1 MATTISTN
9 SPKLTANIA
18 DHADVYG
25 GKALVF
31 DGVSDYLDC
40 GDLPF
45 LNSASAF
52 SISVWIKS
60 DNTNSLD
67 YLCNKTTSSTKVLHI
82 SIAYNI
88 MYFNVTNGSGSYGTV
103 AFTSTDWNHI
113 SLVFNGSGTGN
124 SNRLKAYIN
133 GEEQSLTYTGTI
145 PSTTANLSGTAFQIG
160 KYNTDHFDGSIA
172 DFKIFD
178 SALTEAQVQELY
190 KKPENTPS
198 AVQDNLVAWY
208 PMIEGNP
215 ESPQSI
221 VYDHSEKKLGS
232 ELFGDPSFELSGDNA
247 DGESTAY
254 FSNVPSGVQ
263 ITGGQMIVTGSGS
276 KAPRPIPNPPITA
289 GKTYKIVTNVASY
302 SNGAI
307 RFHNNNYSLD
317 AGAFIP
323 SNIGDNVHYFT
334 AQVSSI
340 INRMT
345 ITNTNSATAFTLNS
359 ISIKEVLM
367 GNHATTNFFGDDLT
381 NGHGA
386 FDVTTNW
393 SVVSGSLGTEWSIGS
408 SKATHATGNTN
419 TLRYSDSSNPMI
431 QGREYRID
439 FTISGRTAGNL
450 DFAVGGGPASAS
462 DFTASGNTT
471 LTAGGSL
478 NRVVDIKP
486 SSDFDGSV
494 DLITVKEVGIS
505 SSGFETAVNEP
516 VVPQVPLMRYN
527 QVMLFDGTD
536 DIVDCGDIHG
546 IDGATKLTINAWM
559 KRSQSD
565 SVVTIGKTQS
575 ANYRVSINIFHDGN
589 LYVNAGTGSSYAFGS
604 VSLAGTDWNYISYV
618 FDGTQSG
625 NSSRLKVYV
634 NGVAQTL
641 SFSGAN
647 IPSSIPPTS
656 ATFKIGK
663 DNANNIFS
671 EGCIKDVSVFN
682 EAFSVSEVQE
692 IFNDGVAY
700 DATTHS
706 KADDHLLGYWRND
719 GVTTW
724 TDRSD
729 IQAIAFNGFDNYIKT
744 TGGTNLLNSGA
755 SGSISVWVYAIAL
768 DQTSHNSN
776 FQWRYPTIISKGNVH
791 MSLIVTKD
799 GAVLGYYYN
808 SSASNVENIITAN
821 SIITTGNW
829 HHIVWTWNASSS
841 KLYVD
846 STERYSG
853 SYTPYDMNSSGN
865 NSDIYIGHNA
875 SSTAGNFA
883 KWNGLISQ
891 CAIYNSELS
900 SSDVLSIYNL
910 GRKNVDLTTSYPTNI
925 QGYWFLNPT
934 HSNPDLTGS
943 DKILDRSGNSNHGT
957 QNGGVSFL
965 GANDGDVQGS
975 PDSITIREG
984 LNSNRDGLGFYFTNP
999 DSNVLRLNGVNEYVS
1014 VPHTKSLV
1022 VSEQLTLECW
1032 AKLDRVT
1039 PSEDNSMISK
1049 YDEAGDTGREYL
1061 FQFPTDKRIT
1071 FRVSSAGSSATLRT
1085 LRADNAISD
1094 GNLWHH
1100 YVATFASGT
1109 MKMYVDG
1116 SEISATASG
1125 ATVTSI
1131 KQDGTANVVV
1141 GCISTSSTPRRFFNG
1156 LIDEA
1161 KVYNRALSA
1170 DEINKNYKH
1179 QKGKHKN
1186 D

>member
-1 MATTISTN
+1 MATTINSGYGN

-25 GKALVF
+25 GRALVF

-40 GDLPF
+40 GDLTF

-52 SISVWIKS
+52 SMSVWIKS

-67 YLCNKTTSSTKVLHI
+67 YLYNKASSGSNRIHI

-88 MYFNVTNGSGSYGTV
+88 IYFNVTNGSASYGTV

-145 PSTTANLSGTAFQIG
+145 PSATGNLSGTAFQIG
-160 KYNTDHFDGSIA
+160 KYLTDHFEGSMC
-172 DFKIFD
+172 DFKIFN

-232 ELFGDPSFELSGDNA
+232 EIITNGD
-247 DGESTAY
+247 
-254 FSNVPSGVQ
+254 
-263 ITGGQMIVTGSGS
+263 
-276 KAPRPIPNPPITA
+276 
-289 GKTYKIVTNVASY
+289 Y
-302 SNGAI
+302 SNGTTGWSIGAGGTADTSSGALVYTYSGSG
-307 RFHNNNYSLD
+307 NNFVKQEGITAVNGALYKAVFTVTESGGSAYYGYWDGTNLSSSVINLD
-317 AGAFIP
+317 TGQKTYTQ
-323 SNIGDNVHYFT
+323 YFT
-334 AQVSSI
+334 ATSTSITIRFVSGY
-340 INRMT
+340 
-345 ITNTNSATAFTLNS
+345 TNGNS
-359 ISIKEVLM
+359 ITVDNVSVKEVLM

-393 SVVSGSLGTEWSIGS
+393 SVVGGSLGTEWSIGS
-408 SKATHATGNTN
+408 SKATHATGNTRS
-419 TLRYSDSSNPMI
+419 LRYENLSNPTI
-431 QGREYRID
+431 SGREYQVD

-450 DFAVGGGPASAS
+450 DFAVGSGPASAS
-462 DFTASGNTT
+462 DFTASGSVI
-471 LTAGGSL
+471 LTSGGSAS
-478 NRVVDIKP
+478 RIVDIIT

-494 DLITVKEVGIS
+494 ELITVKEVGIS

-527 QVMLFDGTD
+527 QKAIFYRNKNNYVSLTEQTLGANTAFTISFSFTPFRQGEHHMIGKNSLDDTIRIDTAPAYGSRVHVRISGTGLTHFTGLGNININEPAFYTITRTTGGVFSVYRNGVKSLISNTSTADFKYQYLGQSLNGAWESDGLLDEFSIFNT
-536 DIVDCGDIHG
+536 HF
-546 IDGATKLTINAWM
+546 
-559 KRSQSD
+559 SD
-565 SVVTIGKTQS
+565 SQ
-575 ANYRVSINIFHDGN
+575 
-589 LYVNAGTGSSYAFGS
+589 
-604 VSLAGTDWNYISYV
+604 
-618 FDGTQSG
+618 
-625 NSSRLKVYV
+625 
-634 NGVAQTL
+634 
-641 SFSGAN
+641 
-647 IPSSIPPTS
+647 
-656 ATFKIGK
+656 
-663 DNANNIFS
+663 
-671 EGCIKDVSVFN
+671 
-682 EAFSVSEVQE
+682 VQE
-692 IFNDGVAY
+692 LFNDGVAL

-706 KADDHLLGYWRND
+706 KKGNLLGYWRND

-724 TDRSD
+724 QDRRGWSYLD
-729 IQAIAFNGFDNYIKT
+729 FNGSADRVQVPNNSAFNFGNGSFSISFWAKNDVISSDNILSKVDSAYKGYHILKHSNTQWFFRANTSSNDCYIYGDNTSPSTGVWTHVVCVADKSVSGNKGLKIYVNSVDSNNA
-744 TGGTNLLNSGA
+744 TGGGNFEDVGNIDVSNDLYFGILNNGVSNSSA
-755 SGSISVWVYAIAL
+755 WDGSISSIA
-768 DQTSHNSN
+768 
-776 FQWRYPTIISKGNVH
+776 
-791 MSLIVTKD
+791 M
-799 GAVLGYYYN
+799 YN
-808 SSASNVENIITAN
+808 KALSQSEID
-821 SIITTGNW
+821 SI
-829 HHIVWTWNASSS
+829 
-841 KLYVD
+841 
-846 STERYSG
+846 YSG
-853 SYTPYDMNSSGN
+853 GIAGDESIYSDIVGYWKFNNTTTIVDLINGN
-865 NSDIYIGHNA
+865 NG
-875 SSTAGNFA
+875 TVTG
-883 KWNGLISQ
+883 
-891 CAIYNSELS
+891 
-900 SSDVLSIYNL
+900 
-910 GRKNVDLTTSYPTNI
+910 TT
-925 QGYWFLNPT
+925 L
-934 HSNPDLTGS
+934 
-943 DKILDRSGNSNHGT
+943 
-957 QNGGVSFL
+957 
-965 GANDGDVQGS
+965 NDGNDGTVQGT

-984 LNSNRDGLGFYFTNP
+984 LNSNRDGLGFNFTNLS
-999 DSNVLRLNGVNEYVS
+999 SNVLRLNGVNEYVS

-1061 FQFPTDKRIT
+1061 FQFATDKRIT

-1085 LRADNAISD
+1085 LRADSAISD

-1131 KQDGTANVVV
+1131 KQNGTANVVV
-1141 GCISTSSTPRRFFNG
+1141 GCISTSSTPRRFFGG

-1170 DEINKNYKH
+1170 SEISKNYKH